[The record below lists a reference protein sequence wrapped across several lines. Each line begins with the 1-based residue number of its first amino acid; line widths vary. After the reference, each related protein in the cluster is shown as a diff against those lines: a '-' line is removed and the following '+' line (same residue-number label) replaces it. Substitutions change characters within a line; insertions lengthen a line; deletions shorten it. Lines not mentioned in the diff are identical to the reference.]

1 MPLAHN
7 TNKNMLMT
15 LRLHAI
21 VALIGFFA
29 LGVCAHMP
37 TGFAP
42 PNVTQTVAHLVA
54 RQDSHNHSG
63 NGRGDY
69 GNNDSSR

>member
-1 MPLAHN
+1 
-7 TNKNMLMT
+7 MLMT
-15 LRLHAI
+15 YRLHAI

-29 LGVCAHMP
+29 LGVCAHMS

-54 RQDSHNHSG
+54 RQGNHNHSG
-63 NGRGDY
+63 NGGGYGGNDDS